1 MYSTV
6 IQGTPLIW
14 LSKVVLVEEELEVAA
29 VEVEVEVDVAWKKR
43 CRNVYRNFE
52 PDSEGVLCMS
62 HVLADPSHQAQ
73 HPSIQGE
80 ELILEEKEELDVA

>member
-1 MYSTV
+1 LTLVVCAAIPTIVTCMPIDPQFHFLVVFDNKHLLSQCVYSTV

-43 CRNVYRNFE
+43 
-52 PDSEGVLCMS
+52 
-62 HVLADPSHQAQ
+62 
-73 HPSIQGE
+73 
-80 ELILEEKEELDVA
+80 